1 MEYFTKKL
9 SVFLAYYTNIVKD
22 GTKYYI
28 TPIRSLIDTMQA
40 IEPNE
45 RNRITDVEPGH
56 VYDIEVEEKKREEK
70 KAAAEKKAAERRET
84 KASSSRPLR
93 RQPSRKETGGHE
105 DLDEATRKYYDEYKK
120 NRNCIANTMPDSI
133 IVPVLQY
140 FIPIFVSK
148 LVEVRKQVEQECEL
162 ILGWNITIDR
172 SKEDV
177 ETQQSVPDISSSNR
191 KRVRTDVDDSANER
205 PTIRRKLDE
214 GAFMSRRSVFF

>member
-1 MEYFTKKL
+1 MFTISRRKKQ
-9 SVFLAYYTNIVKD
+9 
-22 GTKYYI
+22 
-28 TPIRSLIDTMQA
+28 REQ
-40 IEPNE
+40 
-45 RNRITDVEPGH
+45 
-56 VYDIEVEEKKREEK
+56 KRGQQQQ
-70 KAAAEKKAAERRET
+70 
-84 KASSSRPLR
+84 R
-93 RQPSRKETGGHE
+93 RQQHIGEHQRTRLVKLGEDSLQERELGGGRE
-105 DLDEATRKYYDEYKK
+105 DLDEATKKYYDEYKK
-120 NRNCIANTMPDSI
+120 LRNCIANSVPDSI

-148 LVEVRKQVEQECEL
+148 LVEVRKQVEQEREL